1 MSSDDRPLVIAHR
14 GASADVQENTAEAF
28 RTAREQ
34 GADWVE
40 LDVRIT
46 EDGGLIVN
54 HDAWYRDG
62 RTVWSTPL
70 TEVPPTTLDL
80 DGAVEACAGMGIN
93 VEIKNSPGDLADGT
107 WGMDVVDATLERLSQ
122 LTDEVRDRILI
133 SSFDLATIE
142 RSKALDPALATGYLV
157 FDMGQQPDAVAVA
170 ADGGHQA
177 FHPWDPFV
185 TPELLTECRDR
196 GLIVNTWTVDDPA
209 RWMELA
215 AWGVDGI
222 VTNTP
227 GLLASAL
234 G

>member
-1 MSSDDRPLVIAHR
+1 M
-14 GASADVQENTAEAF
+14 ADPTQPEPGQDFAALLDAF
-28 RTAREQ
+28 EKKQ
-34 GADWVE
+34 
-40 LDVRIT
+40 
-46 EDGGLIVN
+46 
-54 HDAWYRDG
+54 
-62 RTVWSTPL
+62 
-70 TEVPPTTLDL
+70 
-80 DGAVEACAGMGIN
+80 
-93 VEIKNSPGDLADGT
+93 ADGDKDKKGPQAPQVGDRVSAKIVGFGEET
-107 WGMDVVDATLERLSQ
+107 AFVDLGRKAEGSIPLSQ

-157 FDMGQQPDAVAVA
+157 FDMGQQPDAAAVA

-196 GLIVNTWTVDDPA
+196 GLIVNTWAVDDPA

-222 VTNTP
+222 VTVER
-227 GLLASAL
+227 ASTAL
-234 G
+234 ISLRALSDACGPCRRRSKLS